1 MAESRGPNPGLI
13 VSRFLF
19 LLGLA
24 VWLGGL
30 AFVAVG
36 APAMF
41 KVSRL
46 LGPQMVG
53 AAMGS
58 FSVVTYICAALM
70 LLGWV
75 GDRFLG
81 GGRTRDKAWT
91 SQGICIGAMIV
102 IAAYLGTSVMPQMV
116 ALQPTVVAQSQRTL
130 AGSSTPVTNATA
142 DAIVKAR
149 FDKAHKDYRQMTS
162 IVVFLGLGALLAFCV
177 RVSRPPLPGN
187 SEKLLREGS
196 IFMKSSI

>member
-1 MAESRGPNPGLI
+1 MAESRGPNVGLI

-41 KVSRL
+41 KVNRL

-58 FSVVTYICAALM
+58 FTSVTYICAV
-70 LLGWV
+70 LLLIGWL

-81 GGRTRDKAWT
+81 GGRSRDKAWT
-91 SQGICIGAMIV
+91 AQGVCIGAMIV
-102 IAAYLGTSVMPQMV
+102 IAAYLGNSVMPEMV
-116 ALQPTVVAQSQRTL
+116 ALQPTVVAQSQRAL
-130 AGSSTPVTNATA
+130 AGTSTPVSNSTA
-142 DAIVKAR
+142 DAIAKAR

-162 IVVFLGLGALLAFCV
+162 FLVLLGLGNLFFFCV
-177 RVSRPPLPGN
+177 RISRPASGGGT
-187 SEKLLREGS
+187 LLREGS